1 MLEIGRTGRSSDIL
15 KIQLRAHRENNT
27 DMYMY
32 STAPML
38 YSSAK
43 ISSVSCSRSATAS
56 VYEFIHTYQALR
68 TELEAATPLAASKQR

>member
-15 KIQLRAHRENNT
+15 KIQLRAHRENN
-27 DMYMY
+27 MYMY